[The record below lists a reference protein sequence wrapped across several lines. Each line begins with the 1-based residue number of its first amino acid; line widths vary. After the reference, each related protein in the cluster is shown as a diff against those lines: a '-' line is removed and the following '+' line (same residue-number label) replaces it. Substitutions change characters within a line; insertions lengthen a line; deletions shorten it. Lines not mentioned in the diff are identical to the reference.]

1 MIRHGCTLEPL
12 FRDPVKPT
20 EGRYS
25 VRKRAGR
32 WRVYRPDGVEVLWT
46 RHAAT
51 ARLMAH
57 QFARR
62 AEVHA
67 LMKEFGRG
75 AR

>member
-1 MIRHGCTLEPL
+1 MRHRGCTLEPT
-12 FRDPVKPT
+12 FRDPVAPT

-46 RHAAT
+46 SHAVI
-51 ARLMAH
+51 ARGMAH
-57 QFARR
+57 EFAKR

-67 LMKEFGRG
+67 MMKEFGREQT
-75 AR
+75 

>member
-1 MIRHGCTLEPL
+1 MKHNDCTLEPH

-25 VRKRAGR
+25 VRKRDGR

-46 RHAAT
+46 RYADV
-51 ARLMAH
+51 ARGMAH